1 MQQSELT
8 RIEIVREKSEAVF
21 PHASGVT
28 SLRVVD
34 TVLRSNTFATKML
47 SKTKRFGAATMD
59 FPIKFQLGTAI
70 QSFLGF
76 DALPTSFT
84 DTRVLLKYNPKFV
97 AANVALAG
105 TDILANNTAAKVL
118 DLTKVEM
125 QSRAQDLADGLG
137 TMLWSDGTGN
147 GSKDILGL
155 TALVDDGTSTTT
167 IGGLTRATYTTLNST
182 RTVAATL
189 SLATMRTLYNA
200 IADATVAP
208 TRAYTDYP
216 TWALFEQL
224 LQPQEKIFKE
234 VNIVPNYKG
243 YEGFAGLMY
252 AGMEVVP
259 DRKSTSGSLVFL
271 NENFI
276 DFYGLDA
283 DLEAFEGSKKVD
295 VAGKL
300 FTGNMYNEVSN
311 LGFYWTGFIKTTTQ
325 FAFNSFI
332 VLAGNLCTDNPRR
345 HGKLVSIAGV

>member
-1 MQQSELT
+1 MAFDNVVDTLT
-8 RIEIVREKSEAVF
+8 LEEIV
-21 PHASGVT
+21 P
-28 SLRVVD
+28 RVVD

-59 FPIKFQLGTAI
+59 FPIKYQIGTAV

-84 DTRVLLKYNPKFV
+84 DTRVLLKYNPRFV

-118 DLTKVEM
+118 DLTRVEM
-125 QSRAQDLADGLG
+125 VSRAQDLADGVG

-147 GSKDILGL
+147 SNKDFLGL
-155 TALVDDGTSTTT
+155 GAIVDDGTSVAT
-167 IGGLTRATYTTLNST
+167 IGGLSRATYTTLKST
-182 RTVAATL
+182 VTVAATL
-189 SLATMRTLYNA
+189 SLAVMRTLWNA
-200 IADATVAP
+200 ISDAAVAP
-208 TRAYTDYP
+208 TRAYSDYP
-216 TWALFEQL
+216 TWALYESL

-259 DRKSTSGSLVFL
+259 DRKATTGQLVYL
-271 NENFI
+271 NENYL

-283 DLEAFEGSKKVD
+283 DLEAFEGSRKVD
-295 VAGKL
+295 VASKL
-300 FTGNMYNEVSN
+300 FTGNMYNEVGN
-311 LGFYWTGFIKTTTQ
+311 LGFYWTGFIKVNTQ

-345 HGKLVSIAGV
+345 HGKLTGVTGI

>member
-1 MQQSELT
+1 MAFNNVVDTITLE
-8 RIEIVREKSEAVF
+8 EII
-21 PHASGVT
+21 P
-28 SLRVVD
+28 RVVD

-59 FPIKFQLGTAI
+59 FPIKYQVGTAI

-105 TDILANNTAAKVL
+105 TDLIANNTNAKVL

-137 TMLWSDGTGN
+137 TMLWADGTGN
-147 GSKDILGL
+147 GGKDVLGL
-155 TALVDDGTSTTT
+155 AAIVDDGTSVAT
-167 IGGLTRATYTTLNST
+167 IGGLSRSTYSTLNST
-182 RTVAATL
+182 KTSATTL
-189 SLATMRTLYNA
+189 SLATMRTLYNN

-208 TRAYTDYP
+208 TRAYSDYP

-224 LQPQEKIFKE
+224 LQPQEKIYKE

-252 AGMEVVP
+252 AGMEIVP
-259 DRKSTSGSLVFL
+259 DRKATSGQMVFL

-283 DLEAFEGSKKVD
+283 DLEAFEGAKKVD
-295 VAGKL
+295 VSGKL
-300 FTGNMYNEVSN
+300 FAGNQYNEVGN
-311 LGFYWTGFIKTTTQ
+311 LGFYWTGFIKVNTQ

-332 VLAGNLCTDNPRR
+332 ILAGNLCTDNPRR
-345 HGKLVSIAGV
+345 HGKLTNIAGV

>member
-1 MQQSELT
+1 MAFDNVVDTLT
-8 RIEIVREKSEAVF
+8 LEEIV
-21 PHASGVT
+21 P
-28 SLRVVD
+28 RVVD

-59 FPIKFQLGTAI
+59 FPIKYQIGTAI

-84 DTRVLLKYNPKFV
+84 DTRVLMKYNPKFV
-97 AANVALAG
+97 TANVALAG

-147 GSKDILGL
+147 SSKDMLGL
-155 TALVDDGTSTTT
+155 TAIVDNGNTVSS
-167 IGGLTRATYTTLNST
+167 IGGLSRSTYTTLAST
-182 RTVAATL
+182 VTTAATL
-189 SLATMRTLYNA
+189 SLSTMRTLYNA
-200 IADATVAP
+200 IADATIAP

-216 TWALFEQL
+216 TWALYEQL

-252 AGMEVVP
+252 AGMEIVP
-259 DRKSTSGSLVFL
+259 DRKATTGVLVYL
-271 NENFI
+271 NENFL

-283 DLEAFEGSKKVD
+283 DLEAFEGSRKVD

-300 FTGNMYNEVSN
+300 FAGNQYNEVSN
-311 LGFYWTGFIKTTTQ
+311 LGFYWTGFIKVNNQ

-332 VLAGNLCTDNPRR
+332 ILAGNLCTDNPRR
-345 HGKLVSIAGV
+345 HGKLTGITGI

>member
-1 MQQSELT
+1 MAFDNVVDVLT
-8 RIEIVREKSEAVF
+8 LEEIV
-21 PHASGVT
+21 P
-28 SLRVVD
+28 RVVD

-59 FPIKFQLGTAI
+59 FPVKYQIGTAI

-76 DALPTSFT
+76 DSLPTSFT
-84 DTRVLLKYNPKFV
+84 DTRVLMKYNPKFV
-97 AANVALAG
+97 TANVALAG

-147 GSKDILGL
+147 SSKDILGL
-155 TALVDDGTSTTT
+155 SAIVDDGSNVSS
-167 IGGLTRATYTTLNST
+167 IGGLSRSTYTTLKG
-182 RTVAATL
+182 TVTTAATL
-189 SLATMRTLYNA
+189 SLSTMRTLYNA
-200 IADATVAP
+200 IADATIAP
-208 TRAYTDYP
+208 SRAYTDYP
-216 TWALFEQL
+216 TWALYEQL

-234 VNIVPNYKG
+234 VNVVPNYKG

-252 AGMEVVP
+252 AGMEIVP
-259 DRKSTSGSLVFL
+259 DRKATTGNLVYL
-271 NENFI
+271 NENYL

-283 DLEAFEGSKKVD
+283 DLAAFEGSRKVD

-300 FTGNMYNEVSN
+300 FAGNQYNEVSN
-311 LGFYWTGFIKTTTQ
+311 LGFYWTGFIKVNNQ

-332 VLAGNLCTDNPRR
+332 ILAGNLCTDNPRR
-345 HGKLVSIAGV
+345 HGKLTGITGI

>member
-1 MQQSELT
+1 MAFDNVVDTLT
-8 RIEIVREKSEAVF
+8 LEEIV
-21 PHASGVT
+21 P
-28 SLRVVD
+28 RVVD
-34 TVLRSNTFATKML
+34 TVLRANTFATKML

-59 FPIKFQLGTAI
+59 FPIKYQVGTAI

-84 DTRVLLKYNPKFV
+84 DTRVLMKYNPRFV

-105 TDILANNTAAKVL
+105 TDILANKTAAKVL

-125 QSRAQDLADGLG
+125 QSRAQDLADGIG

-147 GSKDILGL
+147 SNKDFLGL
-155 TALVDDGTSTTT
+155 GAIVDNGNSVAT
-167 IGGLTRATYTTLNST
+167 IGGLSRSTYTTLQST
-182 RTVAATL
+182 VTAAATL
-189 SLATMRTLYNA
+189 SLATMRTLFNA
-200 IADATVAP
+200 IADATVIP

-216 TWALFEQL
+216 TWALYEQL

-259 DRKSTSGSLVFL
+259 DRKATAGNLVFL

-300 FTGNMYNEVSN
+300 FTGNSYNEVGN
-311 LGFYWTGFIKTTTQ
+311 LGFYWTGFIKINTQ
-325 FAFNSFI
+325 FALNSFI
-332 VLAGNLCTDNPRR
+332 ILAGNLCTDNPRR
-345 HGKLVSIAGV
+345 HGKLTGITSV

>member
-1 MQQSELT
+1 MAFNNVVDVITLE
-8 RIEIVREKSEAVF
+8 EIV
-21 PHASGVT
+21 P
-28 SLRVVD
+28 RVVD

-47 SKTKRFGAATMD
+47 SKTKKFGAATQD
-59 FPIKFQLGTAI
+59 FPIKFQVGTAI

-76 DALPTSFT
+76 DQLPTSFT
-84 DTRVLLKYNPKFV
+84 DTRVLLKYNPRFV

-105 TDILANNTAAKVL
+105 TDLIANNTAAKVL

-147 GSKDILGL
+147 SNKDFLGL
-155 TALVDDGTSTTT
+155 GAIVDNGSSVAT
-167 IGGLTRATYTTLNST
+167 IGGLSRSTYTTLSST
-182 RTVAATL
+182 VTAAATL
-189 SLATMRTLYNA
+189 SLATMRTLYNN
-200 IADATVAP
+200 IADATIAP
-208 TRAYTDYP
+208 DRAYTDYP
-216 TWALFEQL
+216 TWALYEQL

-252 AGMEVVP
+252 AGMELVP
-259 DRKSTSGSLVFL
+259 DRKATAGSLVML
-271 NENFI
+271 NEKFL

-283 DLEAFEGSKKVD
+283 DLEAFEGAKKVD

-300 FTGNMYNEVSN
+300 FTGNQYNEVSN
-311 LGFYWTGFIKTTTQ
+311 LGFYWTGFIKTNSQ

-332 VLAGNLCTDNPRR
+332 VVAGNLCTDNPRR
-345 HGKLVSIAGV
+345 HGKLTGVTGI